1 MSEPGPERRPALP
14 EIRRARDYHLYDGNG
29 RRYLDLYQ
37 NDGRAILSHRP
48 KGLAKR
54 LKGAVDQGLW
64 GDYPSVHTRRLEAVL
79 RTLFP
84 AHPEVRL
91 YATAER
97 AVAAAGGAV
106 VDPALGAGSGE
117 EAEAPGRAARGP
129 RAAWW
134 RPFLPAAAPELLLPV
149 LPFPASFAPQP
160 VCAVRPGMLPDS
172 DAVSPVP
179 LSGLVQAAH
188 LIAATVA
195 AEGAAAPGSPGAVG
209 GAAGLGGVGDA
220 RGPVPAAAV
229 YPITLF
235 DERDLTLWH
244 RRGPYLQLRCT
255 EESFPG
261 VFAAFLDA
269 GIIINPDFPGPS
281 ILPQWCSRGEFEKFV
296 KVSRMADS

>member
-1 MSEPGPERRPALP
+1 MREPGHAGWPALP
-14 EIRRARDYHLYDGNG
+14 EIRRARDYHLYDTHG

-37 NDGRAILSHRP
+37 NGGRAILSHRP

-64 GDYPSVHTRRLEAVL
+64 GAYPSVYTRRLEMVL
-79 RTLFP
+79 QKLLP

-117 EAEAPGRAARGP
+117 EAKAPGRAVGGP

-134 RPFLPAAAPELLLPV
+134 RPFLPAADAELLLPV

-160 VCAVRPGMLPDS
+160 VCAVRPGVLPDS
-172 DAVSPVP
+172 DVVSPVP

-188 LIAATVA
+188 LVAATVA
-195 AEGAAAPGSPGAVG
+195 EEGAAAPGSPGAVG
-209 GAAGLGGVGDA
+209 GAAGAPDA
-220 RGPVPAAAV
+220 WGPVPDAAV

-255 EESFPG
+255 GERFPG

-296 KVSRMADS
+296 KVSRMVDS